1 MKYTTGLED
10 AMEFPR
16 FTFNPK
22 EGIDNPA
29 LVISDDPEPD
39 LSPVPRLC
47 QIKCKEGQSFGFH
60 LSMERSCRGYVVRQV
75 DPWSPAELSGL
86 RDGDHVLEVNE
97 DFVDNME
104 FPRVVQRIQA
114 CGLQLFLLVLKGE
127 EYKEALAQ
135 GLDLQALTR
144 AYRGET
150 CSRPRLCH
158 ITRDPVLGLG
168 ISIIPIEGQ
177 KGRYMLSTVSEG
189 PAERAGVRSGDR
201 LVWINGSMVSTLT
214 YSAISK
220 MVNIQTLLL
229 GTALGKQTHMADVC
243 VSLYVSLYVS
253 SYVCVCARASTF
265 LISPSSLALYTA
277 QVKKCSVYVT
287 VLVIDRESEAS
298 YIRRKLPIL
307 PIMAG
312 SHNLPHRPTTMHLV
326 QGSDG
331 YGFLLRQERLSSGGR
346 IAHVLREVD
355 VGSPAEEAGMQDG
368 DLLLAV
374 NGQPSE
380 SMQHEDIVRKVRKS
394 GKQLGISPLLFHE
407 DNLPEGEGKRK
418 TQSPCT
424 EIQDGLRKSE
434 HGSLPCPRLC
444 VLQREESG
452 FGFNLGCVQHEPGT
466 FIGQVVVKGSGH
478 RAGLWEGDVVVEV
491 NGQNVENE
499 YFEDVVMLIKKSES
513 SLKLLVVER
522 SGYERFKH
530 SGLPITPG
538 VILHSTQVLEKTNDA
553 FL

>member
-1 MKYTTGLED
+1 
-10 AMEFPR
+10 MEFPR

-39 LSPVPRLC
+39 PSPVPRLC

-60 LSMERSCRGYVVRQV
+60 LRMERSCQGYVVRQV
-75 DPWSPAELSGL
+75 DPWSPAALSGL
-86 RDGDHVLEVNE
+86 MDGDRVLEVNE

-104 FPRVVQRIQA
+104 FPRVVQKIQA

-144 AYRGET
+144 TYRGET

-177 KGRYMLSTVSEG
+177 KGQYMLSTVSEG
-189 PAERAGVRSGDR
+189 PAKRAGVRSGDR
-201 LVWINGSMVSTLT
+201 LVWINGAMVSTLT
-214 YSAISK
+214 HSAISK
-220 MVNIQTLLL
+220 MV
-229 GTALGKQTHMADVC
+229 
-243 VSLYVSLYVS
+243 
-253 SYVCVCARASTF
+253 
-265 LISPSSLALYTA
+265 
-277 QVKKCSVYVT
+277 KKCSDHVT
-287 VLVIDRESEAS
+287 VLVVDRESEAS

-331 YGFLLRQERLSSGGR
+331 YGFLLRQERLTSGRR
-346 IAHVLREVD
+346 IANLLREVD

-380 SMQHEDIVRKVRKS
+380 SMEHEDIVRTVRKS
-394 GKQLGISPLLFHE
+394 GNQVSLTTMPIHGRDFYTQLGLSPLLFHE
-407 DNLPEGEGKRK
+407 DSLPEGERMRK

-424 EIQDGLRKSE
+424 EIQDGLSKNE

-444 VLQREESG
+444 VLEREESG

-522 SGYERFKH
+522 SGYERLKH

-538 VILHSTQVLEKTNDA
+538 VILHSTQVSEKTNEA

>member
-1 MKYTTGLED
+1 
-10 AMEFPR
+10 MEFPR

-29 LVISDDPEPD
+29 LCISDDPEPD

-47 QIKCKEGQSFGFH
+47 QIKCKEGQSLGFN
-60 LSMERSCRGYVVRQV
+60 LRMERSCRGYVVRQV

-86 RDGDHVLEVNE
+86 KDGDRVLEVNE

-114 CGLQLFLLVLKGE
+114 CGLQLFLLVLSGE

-144 AYRGET
+144 AYRGES

-201 LVWINGSMVSTLT
+201 LVWINGARVSTLT
-214 YSAISK
+214 HSAISK
-220 MVNIQTLLL
+220 M
-229 GTALGKQTHMADVC
+229 
-243 VSLYVSLYVS
+243 
-253 SYVCVCARASTF
+253 
-265 LISPSSLALYTA
+265 
-277 QVKKCSVYVT
+277 VKKCSVYVT

-326 QGSDG
+326 QGTDG

-346 IAHVLREVD
+346 IAHLLREVD

-380 SMQHEDIVRKVRKS
+380 SMEHEDIVRKVRKS
-394 GKQLGISPLLFHE
+394 GKRVSLTTISIHGRDFYTQLGLSPLLFHE
-407 DNLPEGEGKRK
+407 DSLLEAEGMRK
-418 TQSPCT
+418 TESPCA
-424 EIQDGLRKSE
+424 EIQDGLRKNE

-499 YFEDVVMLIKKSES
+499 YFEDVVMLIKKSET

-522 SGYERFKH
+522 SGYERLKQ

>member
-1 MKYTTGLED
+1 
-10 AMEFPR
+10 MEFPR

-39 LSPVPRLC
+39 PSPVPRLC
-47 QIKCKEGQSFGFH
+47 QIKCKEGQSFGFN
-60 LSMERSCRGYVVRQV
+60 LRMERSCRGYVVRQV
-75 DPWSPAELSGL
+75 DPWSPAALSGL
-86 RDGDHVLEVNE
+86 RDGDRVLEVNE

-104 FPRVVQRIQA
+104 FPRVVQKIQA

-158 ITRDPVLGLG
+158 ITRDPILGLG

-177 KGRYMLSTVSEG
+177 KGQYMLSTVSEG
-189 PAERAGVRSGDR
+189 PATRAGVRSGDR
-201 LVWINGSMVSTLT
+201 LVWINGAMVSTLT
-214 YSAISK
+214 HSAISK
-220 MVNIQTLLL
+220 MV
-229 GTALGKQTHMADVC
+229 
-243 VSLYVSLYVS
+243 
-253 SYVCVCARASTF
+253 
-265 LISPSSLALYTA
+265 
-277 QVKKCSVYVT
+277 KKCSVHVT
-287 VLVIDRESEAS
+287 VLVIDRDSEAS

-331 YGFLLRQERLSSGGR
+331 YGFLLRQERLTSGGR
-346 IAHVLREVD
+346 IANLLREVD

-380 SMQHEDIVRKVRKS
+380 SMEHEDIVRTVRKS
-394 GKQLGISPLLFHE
+394 GNQVSLTTISIHGRDFYTQLGLSPLLFHE
-407 DNLPEGEGKRK
+407 DSLPEGERMRK

-424 EIQDGLRKSE
+424 EIQDGLSKNE

-444 VLQREESG
+444 VLEREESG

-499 YFEDVVMLIKKSES
+499 YFEDVVMLIKKSEM

-522 SGYERFKH
+522 SGYERLKH

-538 VILHSTQVLEKTNDA
+538 VILHSTQVSEKTNDA

>member
-29 LVISDDPEPD
+29 LCISDDPDPD

-47 QIKCKEGQSFGFH
+47 QIKCKEGQSLGFN
-60 LSMERSCRGYVVRQV
+60 LRMERSCRGYVVRQV

-86 RDGDHVLEVNE
+86 KDGDRVLE
-97 DFVDNME
+97 
-104 FPRVVQRIQA
+104 VVQRIQA
-114 CGLQLFLLVLKGE
+114 CGLQLFLLVLSGE

-168 ISIIPIEGQ
+168 ISIIPIE
-177 KGRYMLSTVSEG
+177 VSEG

-201 LVWINGSMVSTLT
+201 LVWINGARVSTLT
-214 YSAISK
+214 HSAI
-220 MVNIQTLLL
+220 I
-229 GTALGKQTHMADVC
+229 
-243 VSLYVSLYVS
+243 
-253 SYVCVCARASTF
+253 
-265 LISPSSLALYTA
+265 
-277 QVKKCSVYVT
+277 
-287 VLVIDRESEAS
+287 IDRESEAS

-346 IAHVLREVD
+346 IAHLLREVD

-380 SMQHEDIVRKVRKS
+380 SMEHEDIVRKVRKS
-394 GKQLGISPLLFHE
+394 GKRVSLTTISIHGRDFYTQLGLSPLLFHE
-407 DNLPEGEGKRK
+407 DSLPEAEGMRK
-418 TQSPCT
+418 TESPCA
-424 EIQDGLRKSE
+424 EIQDGLRKNE

-499 YFEDVVMLIKKSES
+499 YFEDVVMLIKKSET

-522 SGYERFKH
+522 SGYERLKQ

>member
-29 LVISDDPEPD
+29 LVISDDPGK
-39 LSPVPRLC
+39 
-47 QIKCKEGQSFGFH
+47 IKCKEGQSFGFH

-75 DPWSPAELSGL
+75 DPWSPAELGGL

-135 GLDLQALTR
+135 GLDLQVLTR

-214 YSAISK
+214 HSAISK

-326 QGSDG
+326 PGV
-331 YGFLLRQERLSSGGR
+331 RWIRLP
-346 IAHVLREVD
+346 ITTREV
-355 VGSPAEEAGMQDG
+355 VIRGSYCPAEEAGMQDG

-394 GKQLGISPLLFHE
+394 GKQVSLTTIPIHGRDFYTQLGISPLLFHE